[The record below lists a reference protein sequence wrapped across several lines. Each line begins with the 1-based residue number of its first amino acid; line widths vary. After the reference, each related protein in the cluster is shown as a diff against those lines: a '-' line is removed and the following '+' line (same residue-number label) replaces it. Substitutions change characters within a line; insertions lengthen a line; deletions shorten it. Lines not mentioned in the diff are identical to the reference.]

1 MFGGMKEHIIFGQIQ
16 YAVLY

>member
-1 MFGGMKEHIIFGQIQ
+1 MKEHIIFGQIQ